1 MRACDVSNVCAVS
14 IGICGLVYTHAYL
27 GEYAR
32 VCVCARVADSGSR
45 LEIKTLCGTELV
57 IELELKQKAE
67 EHGVKKKKETGRG
80 EGDGESSRRR
90 RGVLSKKRRSERLPP
105 LQYYSSSGLF
115 LIRMSGRPFPL
126 TRFCQQSS

>member
-1 MRACDVSNVCAVS
+1 MVWCIHMHTWVNM
-14 IGICGLVYTHAYL
+14 H
-27 GEYAR
+27 

-67 EHGVKKKKETGRG
+67 EHGVKKKKETERG

-90 RGVLSKKRRSERLPP
+90 REVYCLRREEVSDCHHCSTTARLGCFLSE
-105 LQYYSSSGLF
+105 
-115 LIRMSGRPFPL
+115 
-126 TRFCQQSS
+126 CQADLSH

>member
-1 MRACDVSNVCAVS
+1 MVWCIHMHTWVNM
-14 IGICGLVYTHAYL
+14 HA
-27 GEYAR
+27 
-32 VCVCARVADSGSR
+32 CVCARVADSGSR

-67 EHGVKKKKETGRG
+67 EHGVKKKKETERG
-80 EGDGESSRRR
+80 EGDGESSSRR

>member
-27 GEYAR
+27 GEYAC

-67 EHGVKKKKETGRG
+67 EHGVKKKRNG
-80 EGDGESSRRR
+80 ERRR
-90 RGVLSKKRRSERLPP
+90 RWREQQEEERC
-105 LQYYSSSGLF
+105 
-115 LIRMSGRPFPL
+115 IV
-126 TRFCQQSS
+126 